1 MRARHAPRA
10 GRPELGQVPELLHL
24 LAHDVAEPVDVDA
37 AVAEPAGL
45 HVALCVHRRKHDLE
59 PRPGGGVGAVPLAVM
74 PAELAPEIEED
85 VVDAI
90 AAQHDRI
97 DDVVVE
103 EEALVRVVHREEEVA
118 KWDAVRAACAAHA
131 LRLFRAPRGFSKSA
145 YIS

>member
-1 MRARHAPRA
+1 
-10 GRPELGQVPELLHL
+10 
-24 LAHDVAEPVDVDA
+24 
-37 AVAEPAGL
+37 
-45 HVALCVHRRKHDLE
+45 
-59 PRPGGGVGAVPLAVM
+59 M

-131 LRLFRAPRGFSKSA
+131 LRLFRAPRGWVSPASLVVLA
-145 YIS
+145 

>member
-1 MRARHAPRA
+1 M
-10 GRPELGQVPELLHL
+10 
-24 LAHDVAEPVDVDA
+24 
-37 AVAEPAGL
+37 
-45 HVALCVHRRKHDLE
+45 ALCVHRRKHDLE

-103 EEALVRVVHREEEVA
+103 EEALVRVVHGEEEVT
-118 KWDAVRAACAAHA
+118 KRDAICTARAAQA
-131 LRLFRAPRGFSKSA
+131 LRLFLAPRGWLSPTRPVVLA
-145 YIS
+145 